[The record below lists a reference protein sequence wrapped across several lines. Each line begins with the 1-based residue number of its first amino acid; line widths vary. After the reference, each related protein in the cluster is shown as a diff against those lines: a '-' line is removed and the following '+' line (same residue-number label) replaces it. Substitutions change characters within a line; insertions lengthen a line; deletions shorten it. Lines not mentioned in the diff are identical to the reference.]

1 MAAPGPTWVGEKDRN
16 SQKITEGK
24 NIFPNQFLI
33 PSKHDQKT
41 PLDTIYGCYDWDGE
55 TIMGRVRTK
64 QAYFRGVVIAVES
77 SHQHC
82 TILQRPA
89 PNQPTLWQG
98 SIGAQG
104 A

>member
-1 MAAPGPTWVGEKDRN
+1 
-16 SQKITEGK
+16 
-24 NIFPNQFLI
+24 
-33 PSKHDQKT
+33 
-41 PLDTIYGCYDWDGE
+41 
-55 TIMGRVRTK
+55 MGRVRTK